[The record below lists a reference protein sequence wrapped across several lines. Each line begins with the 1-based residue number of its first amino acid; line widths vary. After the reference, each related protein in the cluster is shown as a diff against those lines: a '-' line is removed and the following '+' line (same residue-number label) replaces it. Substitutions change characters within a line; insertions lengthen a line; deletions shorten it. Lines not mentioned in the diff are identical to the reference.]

1 MNKGYSY
8 RSTVDPAGVGN
19 TVVAFLAE
27 RFRHLL
33 LEEWQARIERGEVEV
48 GGRRAGA
55 GDVLR
60 AGEVVVWHRPPWP
73 EPEVPRAFTVLYE
86 DDAVVA
92 VSKPSGLPT
101 MPAGGF
107 LEHSLLHLVQ
117 ERFGR
122 VRPLHRLGRFTSGVV
137 LFARTARAASA
148 LALTWRA
155 QAVQKDYRALAAGA
169 PPWDALEVRQPIGP
183 VPSAAGKRPCGASRR
198 PRRRQPARRGRAPR
212 RRGAA
217 RRPHHHRP
225 ASPVSASTA
234 RGPGIRWSA
243 IRSTPP
249 AAACSAPPG
258 LPGDGGYLLHAWRL
272 QRAHPGGLGT
282 LPSRRGAGG
291 TGTCDV
297 TAYGR
302 RKPRRP
308 PNGRFARFSR

>member
-8 RSTVDPAGVGN
+8 RSTVDPAGVGS

-27 RFRHLL
+27 RFRHSPP
-33 LEEWQARIERGEVEV
+33 EEWQARIERGEVEI

-107 LEHSLLHLVQ
+107 LEHTLLHLVQ
-117 ERFGR
+117 ERFGH

-155 QAVQKDYRALAAGA
+155 HAVQKDYRALAAGA

-183 VPSAAGKRPCGASRR
+183 VPHPRLGSVHAARADGRAAVSRLAVAERRDGAALLDVRITTGRPHQIRIHCAWAGHPLVGDPLYAAGGGLQRD
-198 PRRRQPARRGRAPR
+198 
-212 RRGAA
+212 
-217 RRPHHHRP
+217 H
-225 ASPVSASTA
+225 
-234 RGPGIRWSA
+234 
-243 IRSTPP
+243 
-249 AAACSAPPG
+249 PG

-272 QRAHPGGLGT
+272 QCAHPGGLGD
-282 LPSRRGAGG
+282 LAVEAPVPAEL
-291 TGTCDV
+291 
-297 TAYGR
+297 GR
-302 RKPRRP
+302 
-308 PNGRFARFSR
+308 AT